1 VKIIKLGAD
10 YDRICKFGTST
21 DDQDHLKLV
30 VSNIKELYEKSLKV
44 PEPRT
49 RDRFMLQGSIRA
61 ASTQLALYKA
71 STKFFDWMLWVVF
84 LYIFTFSVASET
96 SKYWKMCVVF
106 ALVWSTLQQTDGRIR
121 LRRPFLSILDRGVPL
136 TILFILNYLTY
147 RYDTF
152 LHQYRIFKW
161 LSYLASSTMACL
173 ASFVIS
179 SLISAS
185 KLLQSFTT
193 YWWFKTIATL
203 RFFKSLIV
211 LFAYEMF
218 IDHGQFMW
226 GITLECIKGLG
237 KYLGIHFLL
246 IGYFKIFWGYNDGP
260 WFYGNYFFWQ
270 ACWFMGK
277 HGIKIWEKQQREN
290 RSRTKFYRSEEK
302 FHLWS
307 HHPYRYKPIPSTR
320 HIRLLLI
327 HARHPLGPIE
337 CSLVPVP
344 IDDAPMFEA
353 ISYTVFSL

>member
-1 VKIIKLGAD
+1 MKIIRLVAD
-10 YDRICKFGTST
+10 YDRVCKFGTSA
-21 DDQDHLKLV
+21 DDQGYLKLV

-44 PEPRT
+44 PEPRS
-49 RDRFMLQGSIRA
+49 RDRFMLQVSLRA

-71 STKFFDWMLWVVF
+71 STKIFGWMSWAVF
-84 LYIFTFSVASET
+84 LYIFNFLVASET
-96 SKYWKMCVVF
+96 SKYWKRCIVL
-106 ALVWSTLQQTDGRIR
+106 ALLWSTLQQIDGKIH

-147 RYDTF
+147 RDDTF
-152 LHQYRIFKW
+152 FHRYQIFRW
-161 LSYLASSTMACL
+161 LSYLASSTTARL
-173 ASFVIS
+173 TSFVIS
-179 SLISAS
+179 LLISAS
-185 KLLQSFTT
+185 NLPQSFTA
-193 YWWFKTIATL
+193 YWWFKIIATL

-218 IDHGQFMW
+218 IDRGQFVW

-246 IGYFKIFWGYNDGP
+246 IGYCKKVWGYDEGP

-277 HGIKIWEKQQREN
+277 HGIEISKRQQKEDRLLA
-290 RSRTKFYRSEEK
+290 KFYRSEDK
-302 FHLWS
+302 CHLWS
-307 HHPYRYKPIPSTR
+307 RHPYRYCPIPSTR

-327 HARHPLGPIE
+327 HARHPLSPIE